1 MKIILN
7 TVNIY
12 KKKVENGYEMLENK
26 ISYRIYNLFIEKIQV
41 SKQSKRQQNDF

>member
-12 KKKVENGYEMLENK
+12 KKKVENGYEKLENK
-26 ISYRIYNLFIEKIQV
+26 ISYRIYNLFIGKIQV
-41 SKQSKRQQNDF
+41 SRKFKRYQNDF